1 MNILVTG
8 AGGKI
13 GSELC
18 KLLEK
23 HKYNVIKFLH
33 GTNILDDADGGRRNV
48 YSGDLVYNSHVI
60 EVFDNYDID
69 VVVHLVTSRNPMVN
83 PRIRSFDTL
92 EKDIK
97 ILFNLVNCSKKN
109 NINKFIFASSLAVN
123 GYLFKEDMIEKID
136 VVDKIKEVI
145 ETTKY
150 NNKTIN
156 LSHKKY
162 KETNVNPFL
171 HLNLDSEL
179 AAENRM
185 FIGVTKYLSELI
197 IRAFSHESKI
207 DYTNLRIVNVKR

>member
-23 HKYNVIKFLH
+23 NRYNVIKFLH
-33 GTNILDDADGGRRNV
+33 GTNVLDDAGKRNV
-48 YSGDLVYNSHVI
+48 YSGDLVYKSHVT
-60 EVFDNYDID
+60 EVFDNNDID
-69 VVVHLVTSRNPMVN
+69 VVVHLVTTRNPMVN

-97 ILFNLVNCSKKN
+97 ILFNLVNCSMKN
-109 NINKFIFASSLAVN
+109 NINKFIFTSSLAVN
-123 GYLFKEDMIEKID
+123 GYLFKEDMTKKID
-136 VVDKIKEVI
+136 VIDRIKEVI

-150 NNKTIN
+150 NNKTID

-162 KETNVNPFL
+162 KETSINPFL
-171 HLNLDSEL
+171 HLDLDSEM

-197 IRAFSHESKI
+197 IQAFSHESKI
-207 DYTNLRIVNVKR
+207 VYTNLRIGNVKK

>member
-8 AGGKI
+8 AGGKV
-13 GSELC
+13 GSGLC
-18 KLLEK
+18 KLLEEQ
-23 HKYNVIKFLH
+23 KYNVIRFLH
-33 GTNILDDADGGRRNV
+33 GTGGGRGNV
-48 YSGDLVYNSHVI
+48 YSGDLVYNSHVT
-60 EVFDNYDID
+60 EVFDKHDID

-92 EKDIK
+92 ERDIK
-97 ILFNLVNCSKKN
+97 ILFNLVNCAKKN

-136 VVDKIKEVI
+136 VIAKIKEVI

-162 KETNVNPFL
+162 TETNINPFL
-171 HLNLDSEL
+171 HLDLDNEKES
-179 AAENRM
+179 ENRM

-197 IRAFSHESKI
+197 IQAFSHESKI

>member
-60 EVFDNYDID
+60 EVFNNHDID

-171 HLNLDSEL
+171 HLN
-179 AAENRM
+179 ENRM

-197 IRAFSHESKI
+197 IQAFSHESKI
-207 DYTNLRIVNVKR
+207 DYTNLRIVNVIK

>member
-1 MNILVTG
+1 MYINFVT
-8 AGGKI
+8 
-13 GSELC
+13 
-18 KLLEK
+18 
-23 HKYNVIKFLH
+23 NTF
-33 GTNILDDADGGRRNV
+33 
-48 YSGDLVYNSHVI
+48 
-60 EVFDNYDID
+60 NY
-69 VVVHLVTSRNPMVN
+69 
-83 PRIRSFDTL
+83 
-92 EKDIK
+92 
-97 ILFNLVNCSKKN
+97 
-109 NINKFIFASSLAVN
+109 NINKFIFSSSLAVT

-197 IRAFSHESKI
+197 IQAFSHETTELSGIYSSAYKYFLFAESKSLI
-207 DYTNLRIVNVKR
+207 AAYSSPSIIY